1 MEAKKYLDLKYK
13 KMNKYLIKI
22 IIITIIITQ
31 SISVNANENKIAIL
45 VNDTVITNYDIQQR
59 LMIFAIINEVQIT
72 SENSGIITNKI
83 VDELIDGA
91 LKNEKISEYDIT
103 VSNRNID
110 RYEKG
115 ILENRGLEKDYIFE
129 IMSLNNINTDQFYK
143 MIITDIGW
151 QILISRLY
159 YRGASVSD
167 IEIEELIK
175 NDPSLSKES
184 AEQIIIDKQL
194 ALKSSK
200 MLRDLRSEATIEY
213 KQ

>member
-1 MEAKKYLDLKYK
+1 
-13 KMNKYLIKI
+13 MNKYLIKI

-31 SISVNANENKIAIL
+31 NMSLNANENKIAIL

-59 LMIFAIINEVQIT
+59 LMIFAIINQVQIT

-91 LKNEKISEYDIT
+91 LKDEKISEYDIS
-103 VSNRNID
+103 VSNKNID

-129 IMSLNNINTDQFYK
+129 LMSINNINTDQFYK
-143 MIITDIGW
+143 MIITDVGW

-167 IEIEELIK
+167 IEIEELKK
-175 NDPSLSKES
+175 NDSTLSKEL
-184 AEQIIIDKQL
+184 AEQIVIDKQL

>member
-1 MEAKKYLDLKYK
+1 MIA
-13 KMNKYLIKI
+13 I
-22 IIITIIITQ
+22 IMSQGINL
-31 SISVNANENKIAIL
+31 NANENKIAIL
-45 VNDTVITNYDIQQR
+45 VNDNVITNYDIEQR
-59 LMIFAIINEVQIT
+59 LMIFAIINQVQIT
-72 SENSGIITNKI
+72 QDNSGIITNKI

-91 LKNEKISEYDIT
+91 LKDEKINEYDIS
-103 VSNRNID
+103 VSNKNIE
-110 RYEKG
+110 RYEKV
-115 ILENRGLEKDYIFE
+115 LFKNRGLEKDYIFE

-143 MIITDIGW
+143 MLNTDVGW

-167 IEIEELIK
+167 IEIEELMK
-175 NDPSLSKES
+175 NDPTLSTEL
-184 AEQIIIDKQL
+184 AEQIVIDKQL

>member
-1 MEAKKYLDLKYK
+1 
-13 KMNKYLIKI
+13 MNKYLIKI

-31 SISVNANENKIAIL
+31 NMSLNANENKIAIL

-59 LMIFAIINEVQIT
+59 LMIFAIINQVQIT

-91 LKNEKISEYDIT
+91 LKDEKISEYDIS
-103 VSNRNID
+103 VSNKNID

-167 IEIEELIK
+167 IEIEELKK
-175 NDPSLSKES
+175 NDSTLSKEL
-184 AEQIIIDKQL
+184 AEQIVIDKQL

>member
-1 MEAKKYLDLKYK
+1 
-13 KMNKYLIKI
+13 MNKYLIRFMMIAI
-22 IIITIIITQ
+22 IMSQGINL
-31 SISVNANENKIAIL
+31 NANENKIAIL
-45 VNDTVITNYDIQQR
+45 VNDNVITNYDIEQR
-59 LMIFAIINEVQIT
+59 LMIFAIINQVQIT
-72 SENSGIITNKI
+72 QDNSGIITNKI

-91 LKNEKISEYDIT
+91 LKDEKINEYDIS
-103 VSNRNID
+103 VSNKNIE
-110 RYEKG
+110 RYEKV
-115 ILENRGLEKDYIFE
+115 LFKNRGLEKDYIFE

-143 MIITDIGW
+143 MLNTDVGW

-167 IEIEELIK
+167 IEIEELMK
-175 NDPSLSKES
+175 DDPTLSTEL
-184 AEQIIIDKQL
+184 AEQIVIDKQL